1 MFMLET
7 QLLLTILFISFGILI
22 FIGVPIAISLG
33 LASIL
38 VIIIDPNLNL
48 LIFFQRSLNSLNSF
62 VLLAVPLFLL
72 TGNIMNKSDITK
84 HLIKFAQSLV
94 GHISGGL
101 AYVNIFA
108 SMLFAGISGSSNA
121 DAAGIGSI
129 LIPAM
134 KDEGYSSSFSVSVT
148 AVSAVMGNIIPP
160 SLLMVVWSSITGTSV
175 SGMFI
180 GGILPGI
187 MIGLGQMSVVWA
199 LSKKYN
205 FPRQDKFSINKVVK
219 NSKHGIIAL
228 GAPVLIIG
236 GIVLG
241 YFTPTEAAAVSI
253 VYSLLISLVFY
264 KEFSWSKFLEACSD
278 TAKITALA
286 LFCLAMA
293 SIFGWLISFYR
304 LPRMIINI
312 INIQNPG
319 ILLIFIC
326 TFMII
331 MGTFMDALAIM
342 VIVGP
347 LFLPLVSQ
355 AGIHPIHFGIVSIIA
370 LTLGFVT
377 PPYGVC
383 LLIASKIGN
392 ITITKALKDV
402 VPFFIVMIIILL
414 LTIFIPELVM
424 FIPKLLVP
432 EFL

>member
-1 MFMLET
+1 MLGPP
-7 QLLLTILFISFGILI
+7 LFLTILFISFFILI
-22 FIGVPIAISLG
+22 FIGIPIAIALG

-38 VIIIDPNLNL
+38 VIIIDPSLNL

-84 HLIKFAQSLV
+84 HLIRMSQSLV
-94 GHISGGL
+94 GHIAGGL
-101 AYVNIFA
+101 AYVNIIA
-108 SMLFAGISGSSNA
+108 SMFFAGISGSSNA
-121 DAAGIGSI
+121 DAAGIGSV

-134 KDEGYSSSFSVSVT
+134 KDEGYSSSFSVAVT

-160 SLLMVVWSSITGTSV
+160 SLLMVVWSSVTETSV
-175 SGMFI
+175 AAMFI

-187 MIGLGQMSVVWA
+187 MIGLGQMSVVWIM
-199 LSKKYN
+199 SKKYN
-205 FPRQDKFSINKVVK
+205 FPRQAKFSINEFAKQT
-219 NSKHGIIAL
+219 KHGIIAL
-228 GAPVLIIG
+228 GTPVLIIG

-253 VYSLLISLVFY
+253 IYSLFVCLIFY
-264 KEFSWSKFLEACSD
+264 KGFSWSKFLDACSE

-293 SIFGWLISFYR
+293 SIFGWLISYYR
-304 LPRMIINI
+304 LPRMFVNL
-312 INIQNPG
+312 INIQNPSM
-319 ILLIFIC
+319 LLIFIC
-326 TFMII
+326 IIMII

-347 LFLPLVSQ
+347 LFLPLISQ
-355 AGIHPIHFGIVSIIA
+355 AGIHPIHFGIVSIFA
-370 LTLGFVT
+370 LALGFVT
-377 PPYGVC
+377 PPYGIC
-383 LLIASKIGN
+383 LLISSKIGN
-392 ITITKALKDV
+392 IPITKALKDV

-414 LTIFIPELVM
+414 LIIFIPELVM

-432 EFL
+432 KFL